1 MAPPPAG
8 CRARG
13 CGRPTVAKVPVN
25 VLEAALARLATD
37 LDELRVPWALV
48 GGFAVSVRSEPRFT
62 RDVDVAVVVE
72 DDAGAEVLVRQLIGR
87 GYTVTGTVD
96 QEYVARL
103 ATARL
108 LAPLPGD
115 VVTDLLFA
123 SSGIE
128 REIAAGA
135 ERLEVIPG
143 LTLPVASLA
152 DLVVMK
158 LLARD
163 DSSRPQDAADLVAL
177 RRAVTD
183 DDLGDIRHA
192 VALVESRGYAR
203 DRDLGAAME
212 AWYHL
217 GRS

>member
-1 MAPPPAG
+1 M
-8 CRARG
+8 
-13 CGRPTVAKVPVN
+13 N